1 MSKWVPVEDQLPGE
15 QVFDSAE
22 VLVFLM
28 GHCEITDMECR
39 KGHGWGIRLGYYD
52 ADIGC
57 FRVHGRPNH
66 SVTHWQALPEKPE
79 RTAPPTE

>member
-1 MSKWVPVEDQLPGE
+1 
-15 QVFDSAE
+15 
-22 VLVFLM
+22 
-28 GHCEITDMECR
+28 MECR